1 MDKIDKLRKEIIE
14 SDTFCFYPFLE
25 LSTNPAGHV
34 KPCCYYADTL
44 KPELDSKVE
53 DQYVLSNDN
62 TFEEVWNSN
71 SLKDIRTKMHNGEKL
86 SACDICYRDGIA
98 SMRQRSVNEYKNDRE
113 VLHRVSDAL
122 DNNGHSDKTPKRLEL
137 KPNNLCNL
145 KCVMCNSYDSSQ
157 IAKELKSL
165 AKTHGGIEVS
175 TGRFEK
181 ISDKPGIN
189 ENNANFEGID
199 VPDWSDNEEIW
210 DSFCRILPG
219 VDTLSFA
226 GGEPPLMP
234 WVHKA
239 LQRAI
244 DTGVSK
250 NISIYVASNFTNIHQ
265 SFLDFMPHFKKFELL
280 ASIDGTEEVNN
291 YCRFPSNWDSVSKNF
306 IKAKSFTE
314 SSNIKLVT
322 NITVN
327 MLNVLNLTDLLYWIE
342 ERSQEYPYYKQW
354 PYNLNVLSF
363 PMGQHVGNL
372 SDNNKKLAIDRLEEY
387 KKNSLILKEFPDLT
401 HKIDLVIQEINQPRN
416 EFEYFKFVGR
426 VNVLDKHRK
435 VSYKDFIPELDL
447 E

>member
-1 MDKIDKLRKEIIE
+1 MDEIDKLRKEIIE
-14 SDTFCFYPFLE
+14 SETFCFYPFLE

-44 KPELDSKVE
+44 KPELDSKVD
-53 DQYVLSNDN
+53 DQFVLSNDN

-71 SLKDIRTKMHNGEKL
+71 SLKDIRVKMYNGEKL
-86 SACDICYRDGIA
+86 SPCEICYRDGVA
-98 SMRQRSVNEYKNDRE
+98 SMRHRSVNEYKNNRE
-113 VLHRVSDAL
+113 VLSRVNDTL
-122 DNNGHSDKTPKRLEL
+122 KKNGHSDKTPKRLEL

-157 IAKELKSL
+157 IAKELKAL
-165 AKTHGGIEVS
+165 AKTHGGIEVT

-181 ISDKPGIN
+181 ISDKPGIT

-199 VPDWSDNEEIW
+199 VPDWSDNLEIW
-210 DSFCRILPG
+210 QSFCRILEG

-239 LQRAI
+239 LKRAI

-250 NISIYVASNFTNIHQ
+250 NISVYVASNFTNIHS
-265 SFLDFMPHFKKFELL
+265 SFLEYMPHFKKFELI
-280 ASIDGTEEVNN
+280 ASIDGTEKVQE
-291 YCRFPSNWDSVSKNF
+291 YCRFPSNWESVSNNF

-314 SSNIKLVT
+314 NPNIKLVT

-327 MLNVLNLTDLLYWIE
+327 VLNVLNLTDLLYWIE
-342 ERSQEYPYYKQW
+342 ERSQEYPYYREW

-363 PMGQHVGNL
+363 PTGQHVSSL
-372 SDNNKKLAIDRLEEY
+372 SDDNKKLAIQRLEDY
-387 KKNSLILKEFPDLT
+387 KQNSLILKEFPDLT
-401 HKIDLVIQEINQPRN
+401 HKIDLVIKEINQSRN
-416 EFEYFKFVGR
+416 ELELEKFKYR
-426 VNVLDKHRK
+426 MSVLDNHRK
-435 VSYKDFIPELDL
+435 VNYKDFIPELEL
-447 E
+447 